1 MILAATEWELSQPF
15 YYEVR
20 VNGEVVVPKFLIC
33 GGKDDGKFKF
43 NVMSAKGGHLVG
55 VFAEKYPRE
64 VLALHDFSENLTWP
78 GALKNES
85 ETHNP
90 PTRKRLLDELQRE
103 NLDDK
108 LTIGNPRCR

>member
-1 MILAATEWELSQPF
+1 LRDEYPVTTFEVGQDKSIVILAATEWELSQPF

-64 VLALHDFSENLTWP
+64 VLALHDFSENLP
-78 GALKNES
+78 SGS
-85 ETHNP
+85 V
-90 PTRKRLLDELQRE
+90 
-103 NLDDK
+103 
-108 LTIGNPRCR
+108 